1 MDNRQR
7 TAALVDGLLKF
18 VLVGGVISATMLA
31 PNALV
36 ALDKPLQKILKKLDV
51 RQQER
56 ELKRVLHYMKLKQLI
71 TTADYAHGINI
82 TAKGKKRAEK
92 AIFADLRIFPP
103 KQWDRHWRIV
113 FFDIPESR
121 RYARVELTRKLR
133 SLGFQQL
140 QRSTWVHPFPC
151 RQEIEVVATTIK
163 VQRYL
168 SYIETSYIDNQQA
181 LRKAFSGLLK
191 N

>member
-7 TAALVDGLLKF
+7 TAAIIDGLLKF
-18 VLVGGVISATMLA
+18 VLLGGTISVTLLA
-31 PNALV
+31 PNVLV
-36 ALDKPLQKILKKLDV
+36 ALDKPLQKILKKLDA

-56 ELKRVLHYMKLKQLI
+56 ELKRVLHYMKRKQLI
-71 TTADYAHGINI
+71 TTADYAHGIKV
-82 TAKGKKRAEK
+82 TAKGKKRAKK
-92 AIFADLRIFPP
+92 AVFADLRISPP
-103 KQWDRHWRIV
+103 KHWDKHWRII

-133 SLGFQQL
+133 SLGFRQL

-151 RQEIEVVATTIK
+151 RQEIEAVATTYK

-168 SYIETSYIDNQQA
+168 SYIETSHIDNQRA
-181 LRKAFSGLLK
+181 LRKVFSSLL
-191 N
+191 NN

>member
-56 ELKRVLHYMKLKQLI
+56 ELKRVLHYMK
-71 TTADYAHGINI
+71 
-82 TAKGKKRAEK
+82 R
-92 AIFADLRIFPP
+92 
-103 KQWDRHWRIV
+103 
-113 FFDIPESR
+113 
-121 RYARVELTRKLR
+121 
-133 SLGFQQL
+133 
-140 QRSTWVHPFPC
+140 
-151 RQEIEVVATTIK
+151 
-163 VQRYL
+163 
-168 SYIETSYIDNQQA
+168 
-181 LRKAFSGLLK
+181 
-191 N
+191 